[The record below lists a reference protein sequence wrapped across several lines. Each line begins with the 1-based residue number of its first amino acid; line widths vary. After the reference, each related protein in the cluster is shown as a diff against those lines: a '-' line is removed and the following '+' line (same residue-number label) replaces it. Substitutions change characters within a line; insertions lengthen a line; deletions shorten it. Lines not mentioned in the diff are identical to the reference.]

1 MFFERIV
8 SNISLLIVLSFV
20 YSFLYQKKSKIEPAF
35 YPFISGLLFGGIA
48 IVGMLVPLYFVPG
61 IIFDGRSIVISVG
74 AFLGGPVVAGVAVI
88 IAGIYRLMIG
98 GSGSLMGLGVIV
110 TSAAFGLLYR
120 QFVARNQS
128 GKILYLYFFGLAV
141 HVAMLLW
148 MFALPGNSRPDV
160 FLHIA
165 FPVLILY
172 PVATVLLAKII
183 LELEN
188 YFETL
193 KKLVVNE
200 EKYRILF
207 ETKAEGVVYQNVRGE
222 IISANPAAERILGL
236 SLNQLKGR
244 TSIDPRWKAV
254 DKNKNDL
261 PGESHPAM
269 IALRTGK
276 EVQNFIQGIYS
287 PITDTYVWILV
298 NSVPQFNN
306 SDEKPFQVFSTF
318 TDITERIYAED
329 ELRKLKNELEKQV
342 EDKTS
347 ELRKRINE
355 LETYYEATVEREIRM
370 GELREKINEMRNTNS

>member
-88 IAGIYRLMIG
+88 MAGIYRLMIG

-110 TSAAFGLLYR
+110 TSAALGLLYR

-200 EKYRILF
+200 EKYRVLF

-236 SLNQLKGR
+236 SLDQLKGR

-342 EDKTS
+342 EEKTS
-347 ELRKRINE
+347 ELRKRVNE
-355 LETYYEATVEREIRM
+355 LEMYYEATVEREIRM
-370 GELREKINEMRNTNS
+370 GELREKINEIKNTNL